1 MAVYIDTF
9 TSHRGV
15 VSGCGGNPMG
25 VGVCIFSK
33 GPDATSA
40 LLVDIIEPVS
50 IVLVV
55 DPYHYQLWLSIL
67 FSLKPSLMRMFHG
80 PLEQCHLS
88 AWTARTT
95 VF

>member
-50 IVLVV
+50 IVASCC
-55 DPYHYQLWLSIL
+55 PI
-67 FSLKPSLMRMFHG
+67 SLPTMAFD
-80 PLEQCHLS
+80 
-88 AWTARTT
+88 T
-95 VF
+95 V